1 MKYVAIIL
9 CLTIAVLL
17 GGMGSSLG
25 EGGLNGEYLRALK
38 TMGGSGIEWVDVI
51 FRYCVVLLVDVA
63 KVLGISYEE
72 INIWVFIV
80 IYPLIVIIL
89 FFWIFRLRRRIKV
102 LER

>member
-1 MKYVAIIL
+1 MKYLTTIF
-9 CLTIAVLL
+9 CLTILVLL

-25 EGGLNGEYLRALK
+25 EGGLTGEYLRALK
-38 TMGGSGIEWVDVI
+38 TMGGSGLEWVDVI